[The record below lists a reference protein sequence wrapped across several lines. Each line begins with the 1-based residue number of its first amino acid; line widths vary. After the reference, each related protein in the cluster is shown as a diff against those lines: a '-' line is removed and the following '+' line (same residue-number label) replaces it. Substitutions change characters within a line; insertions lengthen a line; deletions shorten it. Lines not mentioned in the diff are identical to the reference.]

1 MILLKKSHPVAQ
13 AMSARPITQAELL
26 EAGQY
31 RNPGE
36 PNAEQS
42 ASSEYSK
49 PSMKWRGLTIAIEN
63 PAGSVRRGRNRHG
76 VTWEQRMLYDY
87 GEILGSM
94 GVDGDPVDVFIGP
107 NLDAPKVYV
116 VHQRRVNDWDNYDED
131 KCLIGFDSEDEA
143 RAAFLSCYSDPRFL
157 GPITTMIVDD
167 FVAKVRATKEKPAM
181 IKSILFFKGFV
192 GPYLRGG
199 KIVNVSGYHGRN
211 ARAKP
216 SPGQMSLFGSNT
228 PMGPSPYKGKDP
240 VASTPDM
247 FADDVVT
254 TPRDE
259 MIAEHKRL
267 VQVLNSPS
275 HEDDKIEAKKQAAEL
290 KEYREGS
297 DEMPAIRPYSELSD
311 AEKAAYDQRNGITRG
326 QREASGGEHPIGR
339 LYHGTATAFSKFDPS
354 KMGTVVGYNDQG
366 AGIYLTT
373 DRDGYGKYF
382 ANEAAG
388 KVGQRGGEVL
398 ETSLHPSTKVLDAKN
413 DQLTDEQVSA
423 AMKLIDL
430 PENRKNLFR
439 PQELRD
445 PMRLLMDVSR
455 YGRGES
461 DIGKLVQ
468 AMGFDAVSLPEP
480 RGIEGVKTDPNARTV
495 VVYNHDKV
503 KIHGAKPTEAS
514 EPDHLLA
521 DIPGAKWRRGKGLIA
536 GHYGVDVNGEV
547 VGNYH
552 AKPEDAVAE
561 AKQTLANRDQWA
573 KDKAAR
579 TEAIG
584 KLRDRL
590 MSGGEAT
597 DQDLQLLGLRAGS
610 SGLEWFIPAAAEA
623 FGVNSRAVRPHIRDL
638 IRIGHTDMGAK
649 KEFVEPKKALQALA
663 AGLKPNADYNAAV
676 TSTKE
681 GPTDDNPRRKFYVTM
696 AREGRGVAK
705 LAGPFDTHDE
715 AKAHVHRARE
725 AAHQVD
731 PRSAFDA
738 FGTAGIEAD
747 EHKPGVLNERLGIG
761 AKPTT
766 HTPVTTDDHPAPIP
780 RSLLSMIPEDRLDEW
795 KDLHR
800 QQHELHHYELGQVR
814 EKLDRLR
821 SKRNK
826 AESAMNEAEAGVRAI
841 RSAPVPDPEREAD
854 AQKFADKARADFT
867 KLTREQDGLVGQHQS
882 LYERIA
888 KLGRAKERIAAGSG
902 ELDVDFAAMRKRTA
916 SEQQEHE
923 KSMLKMYREHYKAK
937 DAERKSGKPSTSQP
951 QAEKSGP
958 EVKTMMSAGTYK
970 NWLKVVPRLGKVNG
984 WDLFHDKLNGERFVL
999 MTSYNSVG
1007 FDSEAEAREW
1017 AAQNKANPRGDFN
1030 GAPMTKSIV
1039 FLRRPVS

>member
-1 MILLKKSHPVAQ
+1 MIIFQKAHPAIQ
-13 AMSARPITQAELL
+13 AISARPITQAELR

-42 ASSEYSK
+42 LSSEYSK
-49 PSMKWRGLTIAIEN
+49 PRVKWRGLTIAIEN

-76 VTWEQRMLYDY
+76 ITWEQRMLYDY
-87 GEILGSM
+87 GEILGTM
-94 GVDGDPVDVFIGP
+94 GVDGDPVDVFLGP
-107 NLDAPKVYV
+107 NLEAPMVYV
-116 VHQRRVNDWDNYDED
+116 VHQRRVNDWENFDED
-131 KCLIGFDSEDEA
+131 KCMVGFDSEDEA
-143 RAAFLSCYSDPRFL
+143 RSAFLSCYSDPRFL
-157 GPITTMIVDD
+157 GPITAMPVDE
-167 FVAKVRATKEKPAM
+167 FITKVRATKDKPAM

-199 KIVNVSGYHGRN
+199 KIVNVKGYHGRN
-211 ARAKP
+211 ARATA

-228 PMGPSPYKGKDP
+228 PLGPSPYKGKDP

-247 FADDVVT
+247 FHEDHAHGMLYHGTAERFDKFDPDRFGSGVGYNDQGRGVYLTTDRDGYGKYFAKEAARGKGDGVVMGVRLRSGTKLLDLDNDEFTPEQGRSLLGKMGLRDDTIASVPKSDLTSPKRLLMDWARYGRNQRDMSEVVQELGYHGIIHNEQRHPEGVKT
-254 TPRDE
+254 QSGARTVVLYDHGRAGIEQDRE
-259 MIAEHKRL
+259 ELIKEHERL

-297 DEMPAIRPYSELSD
+297 DEMPAIRPYSDLSAD
-311 AEKAAYDQRNGITRG
+311 EKAAYDERNGIARG
-326 QREASGGEHPIGR
+326 QREASGD
-339 LYHGTATAFSKFDPS
+339 T
-354 KMGTVVGYNDQG
+354 
-366 AGIYLTT
+366 
-373 DRDGYGKYF
+373 
-382 ANEAAG
+382 
-388 KVGQRGGEVL
+388 
-398 ETSLHPSTKVLDAKN
+398 
-413 DQLTDEQVSA
+413 
-423 AMKLIDL
+423 
-430 PENRKNLFR
+430 
-439 PQELRD
+439 
-445 PMRLLMDVSR
+445 
-455 YGRGES
+455 
-461 DIGKLVQ
+461 
-468 AMGFDAVSLPEP
+468 
-480 RGIEGVKTDPNARTV
+480 
-495 VVYNHDKV
+495 
-503 KIHGAKPTEAS
+503 
-514 EPDHLLA
+514 PDHLLA

-536 GHYGVDVNGEV
+536 GHYGVEVNGEV

-584 KLRDRL
+584 KMRERL
-590 MSGGEAT
+590 LSGGEAT
-597 DQDLQLLGLRAGS
+597 DQDLQLLGLRSGS

-623 FGVNSRAVRPHIRDL
+623 FGINSRAVRPHIRDL
-638 IRIGHTDMGAK
+638 IKIGHTDMGVK
-649 KEFVEPKKALQALA
+649 KEFVEPKKALRALA
-663 AGLKPNADYNAAV
+663 AGIKPNADYNAAV

-681 GPTDDNPRRKFYVTM
+681 GPTDDNPRRKFYVTI
-696 AREGRGVAK
+696 AREGKGVSK

-715 AKAHVHRARE
+715 AKAHVQRARDE
-725 AAHQVD
+725 AYKVD

-761 AKPTT
+761 AKPATY
-766 HTPVTTDDHPAPIP
+766 TPTTTDDHPAPIP
-780 RSLLSMIPEDRLDEW
+780 RSLLSMIPDDRREEW

-854 AQKFADKARADFT
+854 AQKFADKASAEFT

-937 DAERKSGKPSTSQP
+937 DEERKRSK
-951 QAEKSGP
+951 
-958 EVKTMMSAGTYK
+958 
-970 NWLKVVPRLGKVNG
+970 
-984 WDLFHDKLNGERFVL
+984 
-999 MTSYNSVG
+999 
-1007 FDSEAEAREW
+1007 
-1017 AAQNKANPRGDFN
+1017 
-1030 GAPMTKSIV
+1030 GAPMTKAIV
-1039 FLRRPVS
+1039 FLPARKS